1 MDYYLKYIK
10 YKNKYLELK
19 GGTIPSIENTELK
32 KQYFPLKYSSH
43 TITFN
48 NKVIKEGDPTIYNL
62 NLNLQFEYNINNTFK
77 PNIITSDY
85 EKNYN
90 IFFKD
95 EIVIN
100 EQNKIPF
107 NLLLLDFNFNINN
120 KLQKLLTSQ
129 YALSNVLSEEQILI
143 IESQFTKYSNIY
155 NKDNILDVFIINS
168 FN

>member
-48 NKVIKEGDPTIYNL
+48 NKVIKEGDRTIY

-100 EQNKIPF
+100 EQNIV
-107 NLLLLDFNFNINN
+107 I
-120 KLQKLLTSQ
+120 
-129 YALSNVLSEEQILI
+129 
-143 IESQFTKYSNIY
+143 
-155 NKDNILDVFIINS
+155 FIIKIIY
-168 FN
+168 